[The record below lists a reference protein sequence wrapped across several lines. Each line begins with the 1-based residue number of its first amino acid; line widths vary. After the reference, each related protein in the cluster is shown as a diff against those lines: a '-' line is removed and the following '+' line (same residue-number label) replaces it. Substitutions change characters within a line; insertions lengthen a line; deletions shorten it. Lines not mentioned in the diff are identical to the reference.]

1 LEEAMMMRSLAV
13 AALVVGLAS
22 PALAEQ
28 KTGTT
33 ADPKARQEIEAFMNK
48 WVDAYNRA
56 DGNTLISMTANE
68 SFGVGDRGVMTGD
81 QRIERIVQ
89 NEQKSGG
96 KVTNLRVEE
105 VRMIGKNSAVAAG
118 PYTVTYS
125 NPRPLTLEGTWL
137 QVLEREHGAWKS
149 VATSYTPKFNR
160 QPSAAGAGNPQPSS
174 GSSTQ

>member
-1 LEEAMMMRSLAV
+1 MTMRSLAV

-28 KTGTT
+28 KAGTT
-33 ADPKARQEIEAFMNK
+33 ADLKARQEIEAFMSK
-48 WVDAYNRA
+48 WVDAYNRG
-56 DGNTLISMTANE
+56 DGNTMISMTATD
-68 SFGVGDRGVMTGD
+68 SFGVGDHGVMTGD
-81 QRIERIVQ
+81 QRIERIIQ

-105 VRMIGKNSAVAAG
+105 VRMLGKNSAVAAG

-125 NPRPLTLEGTWL
+125 NPRPLTLEGTWM

-149 VATSYTPKFNR
+149 VATGYTPKFNR
-160 QPSAAGAGNPQPSS
+160 PSAEGASNPQPSS

>member
-1 LEEAMMMRSLAV
+1 MMMRSLAV

-22 PALAEQ
+22 PALAEE
-28 KTGTT
+28 KTGAT
-33 ADPKARQEIEAFMNK
+33 ASPKVRQEIEAFMNK
-48 WVDAYNRA
+48 WADAYNRA
-56 DGNTLISMTANE
+56 DGNALVSMTAND

-81 QRIERIVQ
+81 QRIERIVR

-149 VATSYTPKFNR
+149 VATGYTPKFNR
-160 QPSAAGAGNPQPSS
+160 PRDEGASNPQPSS

>member
-1 LEEAMMMRSLAV
+1 MMMRSLAI
-13 AALVVGLAS
+13 AALVLGLAS
-22 PALAEQ
+22 PALAQQ
-28 KTGTT
+28 KGN
-33 ADPKARQEIEAFMNK
+33 ADRKTRQEIESFMNK
-48 WVDAYNRA
+48 WVDAYNHA
-56 DGNTLISMTANE
+56 DGNTMVSMTAND
-68 SFGVGDRGVMTGD
+68 SFGVGDHGVMVGD

-105 VRMIGKNSAVAAG
+105 VRMIGKNAAVAAG

-160 QPSAAGAGNPQPSS
+160 PAAAGASNPQPSS
-174 GSSTQ
+174 GSSAQ